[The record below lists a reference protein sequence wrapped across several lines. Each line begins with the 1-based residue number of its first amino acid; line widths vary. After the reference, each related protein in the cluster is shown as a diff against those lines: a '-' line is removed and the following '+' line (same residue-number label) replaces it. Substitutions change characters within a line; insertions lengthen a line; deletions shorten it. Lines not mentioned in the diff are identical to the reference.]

1 MSDPLTRTT
10 VERRIDEE
18 SLAPWKARRYRT
30 FHETL
35 VGSSP
40 AFPCFFAVDAHEAG
54 DLRYLFPESP
64 GESAS
69 EHVAEALRAYLEAA
83 PDIAPVTSL
92 VVLFEPPAGRRSA
105 EWYEERFW
113 RLLESL
119 HRHDEASWPSSVP
132 VDPESSQWA
141 FSFAGEPL
149 FLVARAPFYD
159 DRRSRHTPHGLEV
172 TVQPRWVFDGLSA
185 DTDRGERVRRTIRA
199 RLESYDT
206 VPPHPDIGPYG
217 DDDSREW
224 HQYFLPKVGDDRRA
238 AFPFE
243 VDA

>member
-1 MSDPLTRTT
+1 
-10 VERRIDEE
+10 
-18 SLAPWKARRYRT
+18 
-30 FHETL
+30 
-35 VGSSP
+35 
-40 AFPCFFAVDAHEAG
+40 
-54 DLRYLFPESP
+54 
-64 GESAS
+64 
-69 EHVAEALRAYLEAA
+69 
-83 PDIAPVTSL
+83 
-92 VVLFEPPAGRRSA
+92 
-105 EWYEERFW
+105 
-113 RLLESL
+113 
-119 HRHDEASWPSSVP
+119 
-132 VDPESSQWA
+132 
-141 FSFAGEPL
+141 
-149 FLVARAPFYD
+149 
-159 DRRSRHTPHGLEV
+159 V